1 MSGPADMTSSYRPR
15 GFRAWT
21 LAYRGWSHLW
31 GLGCRP
37 RARSRPRQRRL
48 PGVDRSLVALIALPR
63 REPRDCV
70 LLDPRYAPL
79 SITNCTYCTLEQTTL
94 LDSRLLHSDVIDIV
108 YNLRI
113 SPVLCGPYTQG
124 LQRPRFVNFGSSD

>member
-1 MSGPADMTSSYRPR
+1 M
-15 GFRAWT
+15 
-21 LAYRGWSHLW
+21 
-31 GLGCRP
+31 
-37 RARSRPRQRRL
+37 
-48 PGVDRSLVALIALPR
+48 
-63 REPRDCV
+63 
-70 LLDPRYAPL
+70 DPRSSPI

-124 LQRPRFVNFGSSD
+124 LQRPRFVNFGSPERFDNVNHGFVPTRSSDRRVSTLVVCKSQKLVSSVSSTSIRP